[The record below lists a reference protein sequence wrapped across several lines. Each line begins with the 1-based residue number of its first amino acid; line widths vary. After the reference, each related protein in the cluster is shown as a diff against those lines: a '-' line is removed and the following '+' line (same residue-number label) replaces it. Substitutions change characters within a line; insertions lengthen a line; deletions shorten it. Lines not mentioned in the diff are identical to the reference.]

1 MRRGAGGKERE
12 DGFTLLEII
21 FVLFLL
27 GGMLSLIVPRFALGD
42 SLSSVARKWAGTIKS
57 LQEMAVIKQRP
68 VRLYVDLDQGTYW
81 PVFLEGS
88 EEKRPLDAL
97 WATPISLPETIR
109 FADVQVGGT
118 RRNSGRVD
126 LLFYPNGRIDPVTVH
141 LADAGNNVMGVQI
154 EPVTAMVRV
163 ADQRID
169 PPIPRPIPERIR
181 PLLQP
186 ASPGPASPPSFG
198 SQR

>member
-1 MRRGAGGKERE
+1 MRRRTGAKERE

-21 FVLFLL
+21 IVLFLL
-27 GGMLSLIVPRFALGD
+27 GGMLSLIIPRIALGD
-42 SLSSVARKWAGTIKS
+42 NLSSVTRKWAGAIKS
-57 LQEMAVIKQRP
+57 LQEMAMIKQRP
-68 VRLYVDLDQGTYW
+68 IRLYVDLDQGTYW
-81 PVFLEGS
+81 PMVLEGS

-109 FADVQVGGT
+109 FADIQIGGT
-118 RRNSGRVD
+118 RRDSGRVD
-126 LLFYPNGRIDPVTVH
+126 LLFYPNGRIDPVTMH
-141 LADAGNNVMGVQI
+141 LADAGNNVMGLQI

-163 ADQRID
+163 TDERIV

-181 PLLQP
+181 PLLQS
-186 ASPGPASPPSFG
+186 ASSGPGSPPPFG